1 MLQRKLLFLLGAALA
16 TPSVLAEGVE
26 SSGPTVYYALIVSLV
41 LGVIFFTSFLILRP
55 RFPNVFAPRT
65 FRTRPSSRNTKPLPD
80 GFLNWIP
87 QFARTPDKEIL
98 RLNGMDAY
106 SFISFLNMLLW
117 IWVPMWIFT
126 WIVLMP
132 LFDAN
137 LKTPSGTN
145 QFAFGNIV
153 TTSRQQQNR
162 SAGALI
168 VHYICLAWLV
178 LNVHWRMKHFVRVRQ
193 QFLLSPQYAS
203 SVQARTMLVTGVPNE
218 MLSETKLSQHYGNV
232 PEGVQRV
239 FVNRN
244 LKDLPKMC
252 ENRDKLVKKME
263 GAVTKLIKAAWKSIK
278 KGKVEGYSL
287 DVKREM
293 SLEEAERI
301 VPEKKRPHHRL
312 GKIPCIGEK
321 VDTIN
326 YCRNE
331 IPRLNGEID
340 QQRQMAETDY
350 AKFPPQ
356 SSAFVLFNNYVG
368 ARLSL
373 WAEKPH
379 YLSDQYLDCHPDDIV
394 WSNLN
399 LNPYE
404 KRTRKVLFWALTM
417 ATVIFWTALVALVGA
432 ISNLDGLK
440 KKVKFLSWIDS
451 IPDQAQGFIKSILPT
466 AMLALLNMLLPPWLR
481 FHARQS
487 GAPTHNAVELSLMLR
502 FFIFQ
507 VVQNFIVLM
516 ICSGISSAV
525 DEFSEAIHDPSKFVS
540 QIAKAMPQASTF
552 FLTFVIYMTFW
563 GAASSFLQL
572 VALIIYY
579 VKLKILSSTP
589 RTVWHLKND
598 MGAPQWGVL
607 FPLSLLVVIYALGYM
622 VLQPIMNGFAAA
634 AFFTYYLSNRY
645 LFLYVYNCKPQTETV
660 GMFFLKAI
668 SYTFVG
674 AYVGTLVIA
683 LMYFFNSGSN
693 NSFVAMGVLTIVLL
707 ALVAVYHYFLLDSL
721 KKIDH
726 ALPARIMGHNNGEPV
741 RVGILG
747 LGDPA
752 FRRDVTTPEGS
763 GALPMETSILGK
775 ILTGPNPDIMSNF
788 RKKPHT
794 EEPLAVAGSTDKTVD
809 QTVGQTEDPY
819 STPMEYDS
827 STGQLV
833 SGPSALPEKDAY
845 YANTLGAENVPM
857 KNMAQG
863 YGETA
868 VQMEDPA
875 ALEAKAQAERQQQTD
890 SAFYNPARKSVPL
903 TLWYP
908 DDNFGIGRA
917 EAVADQ
923 SAGFQATTEHAWLNA
938 KGKVEEDA
946 YVPPGE

>member
-350 AKFPPQ
+350 AKFPPTEQ
-356 SSAFVLFNNYVG
+356 RVCVVQQLRWRSPSASG
-368 ARLSL
+368 GEAALSL
-373 WAEKPH
+373 
-379 YLSDQYLDCHPDDIV
+379 
-394 WSNLN
+394 
-399 LNPYE
+399 
-404 KRTRKVLFWALTM
+404 
-417 ATVIFWTALVALVGA
+417 G
-432 ISNLDGLK
+432 
-440 KKVKFLSWIDS
+440 
-451 IPDQAQGFIKSILPT
+451 
-466 AMLALLNMLLPPWLR
+466 
-481 FHARQS
+481 
-487 GAPTHNAVELSLMLR
+487 
-502 FFIFQ
+502 
-507 VVQNFIVLM
+507 
-516 ICSGISSAV
+516 
-525 DEFSEAIHDPSKFVS
+525 
-540 QIAKAMPQASTF
+540 
-552 FLTFVIYMTFW
+552 
-563 GAASSFLQL
+563 
-572 VALIIYY
+572 
-579 VKLKILSSTP
+579 
-589 RTVWHLKND
+589 
-598 MGAPQWGVL
+598 
-607 FPLSLLVVIYALGYM
+607 
-622 VLQPIMNGFAAA
+622 
-634 AFFTYYLSNRY
+634 
-645 LFLYVYNCKPQTETV
+645 
-660 GMFFLKAI
+660 
-668 SYTFVG
+668 
-674 AYVGTLVIA
+674 
-683 LMYFFNSGSN
+683 
-693 NSFVAMGVLTIVLL
+693 
-707 ALVAVYHYFLLDSL
+707 
-721 KKIDH
+721 
-726 ALPARIMGHNNGEPV
+726 
-741 RVGILG
+741 
-747 LGDPA
+747 
-752 FRRDVTTPEGS
+752 
-763 GALPMETSILGK
+763 
-775 ILTGPNPDIMSNF
+775 
-788 RKKPHT
+788 
-794 EEPLAVAGSTDKTVD
+794 
-809 QTVGQTEDPY
+809 
-819 STPMEYDS
+819 
-827 STGQLV
+827 
-833 SGPSALPEKDAY
+833 
-845 YANTLGAENVPM
+845 
-857 KNMAQG
+857 
-863 YGETA
+863 
-868 VQMEDPA
+868 
-875 ALEAKAQAERQQQTD
+875 
-890 SAFYNPARKSVPL
+890 SVP
-903 TLWYP
+903 
-908 DDNFGIGRA
+908 
-917 EAVADQ
+917 
-923 SAGFQATTEHAWLNA
+923 
-938 KGKVEEDA
+938 
-946 YVPPGE
+946 